1 MPGVRKADNDIICCT
16 SAGKYDAAKVGLE
29 DEKGKI
35 PYFETHDLIN
45 MEKVRKGIVAKKTH
59 AFIADINGRYGM
71 TLTYNEFI
79 GLVCA
84 HGEIKK
90 CII

>member
-1 MPGVRKADNDIICCT
+1 MPGVKKADNDIICCT

-45 MEKVRKGIVAKKTH
+45 MEKVKKESSLRKLTRLSLISTE
-59 AFIADINGRYGM
+59 GM
-71 TLTYNEFI
+71 
-79 GLVCA
+79 V
-84 HGEIKK
+84 
-90 CII
+90 